1 MSLVIAAFGLTR
13 AFLCSEGRVMGPDGY
28 GKVRIE
34 GEDALKQLQ
43 ISESL
48 AIAATGAE
56 RFVVPALRVARAIGE
71 SFGSRCADLDG
82 GMVDFLARLVKHIPG
97 KLPDLPVVPLV
108 IVILSKNCLTGRV
121 TCTFL
126 VSGCEPLRFGPPP
139 GREVGTVILAPRVET
154 SDLIKHRMDA
164 VLPEIFK
171 ETNNTNFR
179 AKIEAV
185 VKSAVIDAAKS
196 DQQINTSVRFAFIGE
211 S

>member
-1 MSLVIAAFGLTR
+1 
-13 AFLCSEGRVMGPDGY
+13 MGPDGY

-82 GMVDFLARLVKHIPG
+82 GMVDFLARLVKHVPD

-108 IVILSKNCLTGRV
+108 IVILSKNSLTGRV

-126 VSGCEPLRFGPPP
+126 VSGCEPQRFGPPP
-139 GREVGTVILAPRVET
+139 GREVGTVILAPRRET

-171 ETNNTNFR
+171 ETNNANFR
-179 AKIEAV
+179 AKIEAA
-185 VKSAVIDAAKS
+185 VKLAVIDAAKS
-196 DQQINTSVRFAFIGE
+196 DEQININVRFAFIGE